1 MIHGE
6 FDGQK
11 IGEHFARQEKGLF
24 LKNNMESAQHE
35 GVIMQ
40 TQ

>member
-11 IGEHFARQEKGLF
+11 IGEHFARQDLEKQTTWILP
-24 LKNNMESAQHE
+24 NMK
-35 GVIMQ
+35 V
-40 TQ
+40 